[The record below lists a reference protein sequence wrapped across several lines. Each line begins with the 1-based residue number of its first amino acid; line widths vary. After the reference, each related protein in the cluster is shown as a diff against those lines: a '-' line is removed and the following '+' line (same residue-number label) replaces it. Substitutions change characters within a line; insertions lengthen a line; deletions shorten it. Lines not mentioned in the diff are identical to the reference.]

1 MKVIRARGIGQPA
14 RGRIAAYGRLA
25 GCLTLLLL
33 IVLGSPFLGARA
45 SREEAALA
53 FAKRYLHTLESTQEF
68 YAHAI
73 FPPGKP
79 TASEVGSFP
88 APAVFAIE
96 LGEYLRCHEGRRE
109 NLSFRLYSS
118 RPFAKR
124 ERETLLPI
132 EEKAMTALEGE
143 RAKAFQGRIT
153 LEGEPRLFY
162 AEPVR
167 MSSQACV
174 DCHNTHPASMKTDW
188 AVGDVR
194 GVRAVYLPLG
204 LGDGFVRATLLRL
217 GVLPFALFLA
227 GAVPLLLMA
236 AWIERGYRRRILL
249 AALRVRDAMRRER
262 AHRLAELRAS
272 RAKDL
277 FIARLSHE
285 LRNPINLVVGFAEL
299 VQNQSPGHSD
309 GPVHRYLRSILG
321 AGQRLLLL
329 VNDILDT
336 QKVEL
341 GALDVHKRDCA
352 LRPVVEDVM
361 EMMSLG
367 AEQQSIRL
375 THDVTVE
382 RGFIAPRLLKQILVN
397 LISNGIKYSR
407 PNGSVHLSISM
418 LNAKDLRV
426 AVEDDGLGMTPEEVE
441 RALTP
446 YFRVHAK
453 DHPTIEGT
461 GLSLLLC
468 KSMAEAMDGRFT
480 VSSEKGAGTRIEIL
494 FPPEPEVER
503 VSTGAPLVA
512 ALSSAAQ

>member
-79 TASEVGSFP
+79 TASQVGSFP

-132 EEKAMTALEGE
+132 EEKAMTTLEGE

-174 DCHNTHPASMKTDW
+174 DCHNTHPDSMKTDW

-204 LGDGFVRATLLRL
+204 SGDGFVRATLLRL

-227 GAVPLLLMA
+227 GAVRLRLMA
-236 AWIERGYRRRILL
+236 AWIERGHRRRILL

-262 AHRLAELRAS
+262 AHRLAELGLPGIRIS
-272 RAKDL
+272 
-277 FIARLSHE
+277 S
-285 LRNPINLVVGFAEL
+285 
-299 VQNQSPGHSD
+299 SPGS
-309 GPVHRYLRSILG
+309 RTSCAIRLISSSALRSSFRTNHRAIPMV
-321 AGQRLLLL
+321 RC
-329 VNDILDT
+329 IDT
-336 QKVEL
+336 
-341 GALDVHKRDCA
+341 
-352 LRPVVEDVM
+352 
-361 EMMSLG
+361 
-367 AEQQSIRL
+367 
-375 THDVTVE
+375 
-382 RGFIAPRLLKQILVN
+382 
-397 LISNGIKYSR
+397 
-407 PNGSVHLSISM
+407 
-418 LNAKDLRV
+418 
-426 AVEDDGLGMTPEEVE
+426 
-441 RALTP
+441 
-446 YFRVHAK
+446 
-453 DHPTIEGT
+453 
-461 GLSLLLC
+461 
-468 KSMAEAMDGRFT
+468 
-480 VSSEKGAGTRIEIL
+480 
-494 FPPEPEVER
+494 
-503 VSTGAPLVA
+503 
-512 ALSSAAQ
+512 